1 MLTHLVGNQQEN
13 EEKEEKEKKEEWGG
27 GSLTEAH
34 PSLLAMTNH
43 GIVIMLWG
51 LII

>member
-13 EEKEEKEKKEEWGG
+13 EEKEKKEEWG